1 MERMKKDLLYHGE
14 SYIFANSSAE
24 YEEFTQWLYD
34 NGAEF
39 RYHFETGE
47 AFDYKGRVIEVYGL

>member
-1 MERMKKDLLYHGE
+1 MKKDLLHYSFH
-14 SYIFANSSAE
+14 YIFASSSAE
-24 YEEFTQWLYD
+24 YDEFTQWLCD

-47 AFDYKGRVIEVYGL
+47 DFDYKVRVIEVYGL

>member
-1 MERMKKDLLYHGE
+1 MERMKKDLLYYGE
-14 SYIFANSSAE
+14 IYIFAYSSAE
-24 YEEFTQWLYD
+24 YEEFTQWLCD

-47 AFDYKGRVIEVYGL
+47 AFYYKGRVLEVYGL